1 MAESHLGQRRAPLE
15 DLPLDRF
22 LLTPK
27 AKLSGSSPTKGQ
39 IEKSIDSSLIPFRH
53 AHSPFQAAMNPSHRS
68 FPMALHFETPPSSLA
83 EITSSPIT
91 SRVAHQSPLGLSPRS
106 PTKHLSRRALTKCR
120 ILGNSIAETPPE
132 YHGTLHIPTMGPTSP
147 PPGIGA
153 FAIDGLQIRTTSA
166 SPSRTPCDS
175 PGRQSQS
182 IHYPGFDFFVDTSET
197 VGLNAPMDGVFHT
210 RSTAYGTEHE
220 EEKENVGIPR
230 WMV

>member
-22 LLTPK
+22 LLTPR

-39 IEKSIDSSLIPFRH
+39 IEKSIDSSPIPFRH
-53 AHSPFQAAMNPSHRS
+53 SHSPFQAAMNPSHRS
-68 FPMALHFETPPSSLA
+68 FQMALHSETPPSSHTRTPKCNLFMSSA

-91 SRVAHQSPLGLSPRS
+91 SRVAHQSPLGLSTRS

-120 ILGNSIAETPPE
+120 ILGDSIAEIPPE
-132 YHGTLHIPTMGPTSP
+132 YRGTLHIPTMGPTSP
-147 PPGIGA
+147 LPGIGA
-153 FAIDGLQIRTTSA
+153 FAIDDLPIRTASA

-182 IHYPGFDFFVDTSET
+182 IHYPGFDVFVDTSET
-197 VGLNAPMDGVFHT
+197 VGLDASMD
-210 RSTAYGTEHE
+210 EE

-230 WMV
+230 

>member
-22 LLTPK
+22 LLTPR

-39 IEKSIDSSLIPFRH
+39 IEKSIDSSPIPFRH
-53 AHSPFQAAMNPSHRS
+53 SHSPFQAAMNPSHRS
-68 FPMALHFETPPSSLA
+68 FQMALHSETPPSSPTRTPKCNLFMSSA

-91 SRVAHQSPLGLSPRS
+91 SRVAHQSPLGLSTRS

-120 ILGNSIAETPPE
+120 ILGGSIAEIPP
-132 YHGTLHIPTMGPTSP
+132 
-147 PPGIGA
+147 
-153 FAIDGLQIRTTSA
+153 D
-166 SPSRTPCDS
+166 PSRTPCDS

-182 IHYPGFDFFVDTSET
+182 IHYPGFDVFVDTSET
-197 VGLNAPMDGVFHT
+197 VGLDASMDEVFDT
-210 RSTAYGTEHE
+210 RSTTDGTEQE

-230 WMV
+230 